1 MLHFGLRAKIEAEL
15 EERLKEGA
23 GLQALSPEGM
33 AGGAEEHCVLQVSGV
48 SSPFGSTYFSVCCWC
63 CWHRSLQTRESV
75 PSEEQRRSA
84 LNPNPGLRVHLHGVL
99 GWLSSS
105 IPTLAAVSQTVSS
118 WRAEDLSHLFL

>member
-1 MLHFGLRAKIEAEL
+1 MCSKLAESP
-15 EERLKEGA
+15 
-23 GLQALSPEGM
+23 ALLAQPTSLFA
-33 AGGAEEHCVLQVSGV
+33 AGGVGTD
-48 SSPFGSTYFSVCCWC
+48 PF
-63 CWHRSLQTRESV
+63 RPESV